1 MSNAINYYLN
11 QIASTASESFRTY
24 FDFNSGN
31 NLSILSNK
39 SGNAFLSGVIKPSVG
54 NFWIIV
60 DPVIFLGADMLKL
73 LVSVIMKLIIRI

>member
-39 SGNAFLSGVIKPSVG
+39 SGNAFLKRGYQTIG
-54 NFWIIV
+54 WQ
-60 DPVIFLGADMLKL
+60 FLDK
-73 LVSVIMKLIIRI
+73 